1 MKTYQWFTL
10 SAALVITG
18 LEAWLFTGA
27 SASAPQIDSPT
38 TVVVVAPA
46 SGHTQ
51 SNGGAAA
58 L

>member
-27 SASAPQIDSPT
+27 SASAARIDSPT

-46 SGHTQ
+46 SGQAQ

>member
-27 SASAPQIDSPT
+27 SASEPQIDSPT
-38 TVVVVAPA
+38 TVVAVAPA

-51 SNGGAAA
+51 SNGG
-58 L
+58 